1 MMGLLANVSLI
12 LSLGFLIIFNQTES
26 TTVDEVESGL
36 AERCIYIIHMDK
48 SLMPK
53 PFVSP
58 THWYASVLKSV
69 RGEKYSKNEAE
80 QETNILYA
88 YEHALHGFSAMLSND
103 ELEALKKSTAF
114 ISAYRDTS
122 VTLDT
127 THTFK
132 FLSLN
137 NSTGLWP
144 ASEYGRDVIVGV
156 IDTGVWPESPSFRDE
171 GMTDIP
177 SRWTGICEVGQEFNS
192 SMCNKKLIGVRYF
205 NKGVMASL
213 EPGTSLSMNSGRDTR
228 GHGTHTSS
236 TACGNYVPGTSFFGY
251 AEGTMRGIA
260 PGARVA
266 MYKVIWEEGRYA
278 SDVVAGIE
286 QALADGVDVIS
297 ISMGFDGPPL
307 YEDPIAIASFAAM
320 ERGIVVSASAG
331 NFGAVG
337 SLHNG
342 VPWLLTVAA
351 GSVDRLFSG
360 TLRLGNGVTIQGWSL
375 FSAPALVRDLPLLYN
390 TTFSFC
396 NSTDALSAA
405 SDGIVMCDDV
415 SDVLSQMS
423 FISESGARAGIYI
436 SGNTAL
442 IQEEILM
449 EGMRYPGVVVSPDDG
464 QTVIEYAKRGARP
477 SASILF
483 QQTEVETRPAPVVA
497 LYTSRGPSLSCPG
510 ILKPDIMAPGTLVL
524 ASWNPN
530 VARASIGRSID
541 LSSDFVLDSGTSM
554 SCPHISGIAALLRGA
569 HPEWSPAAVRSAIV
583 TTANPLD
590 NTGSRIRDAS
600 SGAYADPLAMGAGQV
615 DPNRALHPGLV
626 YDLSRQEYV
635 SYLCSM
641 NLTTMQIK
649 TIVRSDYNCSIPS
662 SDLNYP
668 SFIAL
673 YPSNHQGKMLSK
685 EFRRTVTYVGDGSS
699 PAVFH
704 AKVDAP
710 INAHIQVW
718 PPRLVFNKKYDT
730 GSYNLT
736 IYYKVP
742 PNAHVVHGS
751 VTWIDEG
758 GKHTVRSPI
767 VLSEMPPNLSI

>member
-1 MMGLLANVSLI
+1 MGLLLAANVPLI
-12 LSLGFLIIFNQTES
+12 LFLGFLIIFSQTES
-26 TTVDEVESGL
+26 TAVSEVESGL
-36 AERCIYIIHMDK
+36 VERCNYIIHMDK
-48 SLMPK
+48 SVMPK

-58 THWYASVLKSV
+58 TEWYASLLKSV
-69 RGEKYSKNEAE
+69 SRGKAAGK
-80 QETNILYA
+80 ETRILYA
-88 YEHALHGFSAMLSND
+88 YEHALHGFSALLSDD
-103 ELEALKKSTAF
+103 ELEALKKSSAF
-114 ISAYRDTS
+114 LSAYRDRS

-144 ASEYGRDVIVGV
+144 ASDYGRDVIVGV
-156 IDTGVWPESPSFRDE
+156 IDTGVWPESLSFRDE
-171 GMTDIP
+171 GMTEIP
-177 SRWTGICEVGQEFNS
+177 SRWRGICEAGQEFNS

-205 NKGVMASL
+205 NKGLMASL
-213 EPGTSLSMNSGRDTR
+213 VPGTSLSMNSGRDTD

-251 AEGTMRGIA
+251 AKGTMRGIA
-260 PGARVA
+260 PRARVA
-266 MYKVIWEEGRYA
+266 MYKVVWEEGGYA
-278 SDVVAGIE
+278 SDVLAGMD

-297 ISMGFDGPPL
+297 ISMGLDRLPL

-320 ERGIVVSASAG
+320 ERGVVVSASAG
-331 NFGAVG
+331 NEGQVG

-351 GSVDRLFSG
+351 GSVDRSFLG
-360 TLRLGNGVTIQGWSL
+360 ILRLGNGVTIQGRSL
-375 FSAPALVRDLPLLYN
+375 FPAPALVRDLPLFYN
-390 TTFSFC
+390 TTFSSC

-405 SDGIVMCDDV
+405 RDGIVVCDDDDDF
-415 SDVLSQMS
+415 DVLSQMY

-436 SGNTAL
+436 SGDDAVV
-442 IQEEILM
+442 QEM
-449 EGMRYPGVVVSPDDG
+449 SGMTYPGVVVSPDDG
-464 QTVIEYAKRGARP
+464 RTVIEYAKRGARP

-483 QQTEVETRPAPVVA
+483 QQTRVETSPAPVVA
-497 LYTSRGPSLSCPG
+497 SYTSRGPSWSCPG

-530 VARASIGRSID
+530 VATASIGKNID
-541 LSSDFVLDSGTSM
+541 LSSDFALVFGTSM

-569 HPEWSPAAVRSAIV
+569 HPEWSPTAVRSAIM

-615 DPNRALHPGLV
+615 DPNRALNPGLV
-626 YDLSRQEYV
+626 YDLSPEEYV

-641 NLTTMQIK
+641 NLTRIQIK

-673 YPSNHQGKMLSK
+673 YNPSNHKGKMLTK
-685 EFRRTVTYVGDGSS
+685 EFRRTVTYVGDGNN
-699 PAVFH
+699 PVVYY

-710 INAHIQVW
+710 NNTQIRVW
-718 PPRLVFNKKYDT
+718 PRRLIFNNKYDK

-736 IYYKVP
+736 IQYKVP
-742 PNAHVVHGS
+742 PPTAHVLHGS

-767 VLSEMPPNLSI
+767 VLSHTL

>member
-1 MMGLLANVSLI
+1 MGLLLANNVPLI
-12 LSLGFLIIFNQTES
+12 LFLGFLIIFTKTECTAVS
-26 TTVDEVESGL
+26 EVESGL
-36 AERCIYIIHMDK
+36 VERCMYIIHMDR
-48 SLMPK
+48 SVMPK

-58 THWYASVLKSV
+58 TEWYASVLKSV
-69 RGEKYSKNEAE
+69 SREKTVGE
-80 QETNILYA
+80 ETSILYA
-88 YEHALHGFSAMLSND
+88 YDHALHGFSALLSDD
-103 ELEALKKSTAF
+103 ELEALKKSSAF
-114 ISAYRDTS
+114 ISAYRDAS

-144 ASEYGRDVIVGV
+144 ASDYGRDVIVGV
-156 IDTGVWPESPSFRDE
+156 IDTGVWPESLSFRDE
-171 GMTDIP
+171 GMTEIP
-177 SRWTGICEVGQEFNS
+177 SRWRGICEAGQEFNS

-205 NKGVMASL
+205 NKGLMASL
-213 EPGTSLSMNSGRDTR
+213 EPGTSLSMNSGRDTD

-251 AEGTMRGIA
+251 AKGTMRGIA
-260 PGARVA
+260 PRARVA
-266 MYKVIWEEGRYA
+266 MYKVVWEEGGYA
-278 SDVVAGIE
+278 SDVLAGMD

-297 ISMGFDGPPL
+297 ISMGSDPLPL

-320 ERGIVVSASAG
+320 ERGVVVSASAG
-331 NFGAVG
+331 NNGHVG

-342 VPWLLTVAA
+342 FPWLLTVAA

-360 TLRLGNGVTIQGWSL
+360 ILRLGNGVTIQGRSL
-375 FSAPALVRDLPLLYN
+375 FPAPALVRDLPLFYS
-390 TTFSFC
+390 TTFSSC

-405 SDGIVMCDDV
+405 RDGIVVCDDIDF
-415 SDVLSQMS
+415 DVLSQMY

-436 SGNTAL
+436 SGETAVL
-442 IQEEILM
+442 QEM
-449 EGMRYPGVVVSPDDG
+449 SGMRYPGVVVSPDDG
-464 QTVIEYAKRGARP
+464 RTVIEYAKRSARP

-483 QQTEVETRPAPVVA
+483 QQTLVETRPAPMVA
-497 LYTSRGPSLSCPG
+497 SYTSRGPSWSCPG

-530 VARASIGRSID
+530 VATASIGRSID
-541 LSSDFVLDSGTSM
+541 LSSNFALVYGTSM

-569 HPEWSPAAVRSAIV
+569 HPEWSPGAIRSAIM

-590 NTGSRIRDAS
+590 NTGSRIRDVS
-600 SGAYADPLAMGAGQV
+600 SGDYADPLAMGAGQV
-615 DPNRALHPGLV
+615 DPNRALDPGLV

-641 NLTTMQIK
+641 NLTRMQIR
-649 TIVRSDYNCSIPS
+649 TIVGSDYNCSIPS

-673 YPSNHQGKMLSK
+673 YPSNRPSIYPGKMLTK
-685 EFRRTVTYVGDGSS
+685 EFQRTVTYVGDGNN
-699 PAVFH
+699 PAVYYV
-704 AKVDAP
+704 KVDAP
-710 INAHIQVW
+710 NDTEIHVW
-718 PPRLVFNKKYDT
+718 PRRLIFNSKYDR

-736 IYYKVP
+736 IHYKVP
-742 PNAHVVHGS
+742 TTAHVLHGS
-751 VTWIDEG
+751 LTWIHEG

-767 VLSEMPPNLSI
+767 VISQVLHPL